1 MHNYLEPVD
10 DGLAMR
16 DSGMWAAEKLD
27 YLERYIEIFETSMRK
42 KWARRNFID
51 LFAGP
56 GKCITD
62 NGKIFLGSPLI
73 AITTTHPFTGY
84 FFADYEP
91 TYINDLQTRCS
102 ESAVAD
108 RIRFYT
114 DDSNRAVHR
123 IVDEIEKSDRE
134 FKSSSLNLA
143 FLDPEGLE
151 LEWST
156 VAALA
161 SVPKMDLLIHYPVMG
176 LNRMLERA
184 ANMDAHKIDHFFGG
198 QEWRR
203 IYGKVGDVSVVE
215 RELLGHYKNKLQAFG
230 YKVDQDSETG
240 QEPPIRK
247 TKGGLLYRLLF
258 ASKDPLGHKFWKE
271 VIKRDIHG
279 QRRMP
284 GFD

>member
-1 MHNYLEPVD
+1 MHHYLEPVR

-16 DSGMWAAEKLD
+16 DSGVWAAEKLD

-51 LFAGP
+51 LFSGP

-62 NGKIFLGSPLI
+62 TGKIFLGSPLL
-73 AITTTHPFTGY
+73 AVSTAHPFTGY

-91 TYINDLQTRCS
+91 MYINDLQTRCS
-102 ESAVAD
+102 ESAVSD
-108 RIRFYT
+108 RIRFYP
-114 DDSNRAVHR
+114 DDSNRAVHQ

-134 FKSSSLNLA
+134 FRSSSLNLA

-184 ANMDAHKIDHFFGG
+184 AHMDVHKIDHFFGG
-198 QEWRR
+198 QEWRK
-203 IYGKVGDVSVVE
+203 IYEKVGDVSVVE
-215 RELLGHYKNKLQAFG
+215 RELLAHYKNKLQTFG

-240 QEPPIRK
+240 QDPPIRN